1 MAVNEILPDGNTDFS
16 GGQDSYIDPTNIAPN
31 QYHSGINISSE
42 KHSITQRWGI
52 IECPLDFSL
61 TGTYRRA
68 TGLEVTFEE
77 VYYSGKFQAFVP
89 YSIGPDRYN
98 IYVVSGFIFLINL
111 STYAVVVM
119 NPTDSLNPNADR
131 INTEQAAQYLV
142 IFDFPNNGF
151 ILDGIQ
157 IRRADPSLNEIPTSV
172 MGTYNQ
178 NRLCIANA
186 GLDWTAGDPSGSTIT
201 PNAPITFDEII
212 IPSSPFVGDVYQIPT
227 GNKNSES
234 ISAMGFLQV
243 LDTSMGIGPLW
254 VSIPSAIY
262 SYRTDLP
269 RISWQGGTSGF
280 VFGSVILYNNGVVG
294 QRAHTNVGGD
304 LIFKSSDGQL
314 RALTMARNQVARWS
328 NAPISREVT
337 QWLQLDDQSLGFVSV
352 VAYFKNKIFATC
364 KPYRT
369 PCYSAEGY
377 PQTDI
382 ANAGIVVLELD
393 NLSTLS
399 TQAVPVWSGLWTGV
413 RFLDFAENN
422 GVMYIAGKDGNRNK
436 MYMFD
441 PSKTYDFIDGKVRDI
456 RSVIDTKGY
465 EFTDGSVN
473 KALHSLDLGLR
484 ELQETVDVSISYIP
498 STTKIPT
505 HWKDLRFNTPVE
517 QCGFP
522 MFANGLVSRGIR
534 DLNVGSVDE
543 TVCDPTSRDYMSVF
557 KAVQLRLIITGRH
570 WELEYIKLKARVLP
584 QTELDPYCNEQPGVP
599 VEAKCFDPWYIPP
612 VNDCKKG

>member
-1 MAVNEILPDGNTDFS
+1 MAVNEILPDGNIDFS
-16 GGQDSYIDPTNIAPN
+16 GGQDSFIDPTNLAPN
-31 QYHSGINISSE
+31 QYHSGINISAE

-61 TGTYRRA
+61 TGNYRRA

-77 VYYSGKFQAFVP
+77 VFYSGKFQGFIP
-89 YSIGPDRYN
+89 YSVGPDRYN
-98 IYVVSGFIFLINL
+98 IYIISGFLFLIKL
-111 STYAVVVM
+111 PSGAVSVM
-119 NPTDSLNPNADR
+119 NPLDPVNVYADR
-131 INTEQAAQYLV
+131 VNWEQAAQYLV
-142 IFDFPNNGF
+142 VFDFPNNAF

-186 GLDWTAGDPSGSTIT
+186 GLDWTAGDPSGSTIA
-201 PNAPITFDEII
+201 PDAPITFNEII
-212 IPSSPFVGDVYQIPT
+212 IPSSPYVGDVYQIPT
-227 GNKNSES
+227 GNRNSDA

-269 RISWQGGTSGF
+269 RLSWQGGTDGF
-280 VFGSVILYNNGVVG
+280 VFGSVILYNNGVIG

-328 NAPISREVT
+328 NAPISREVSD
-337 QWLQLDDQSLGFVSV
+337 WLGSDDPALGFVSV
-352 VAYFKNKIFATC
+352 VSYFKNKILVTC

-377 PQTDI
+377 LQTDI

-399 TQAVPVWSGLWTGV
+399 NQSAPIWAGLWTGV
-413 RFLDFAENN
+413 RFLDFAENK
-422 GVMYIAGKDGNRNK
+422 GTMYIAGKDGNRNK

-441 PSKTYDFIDGKVRDI
+441 PEKNFDVIDGKVRDI
-456 RSVIDTKGY
+456 RSVVETKAY
-465 EFTDGSVN
+465 DFTDGSVN

-484 ELQETVDVSISYIP
+484 ELQETVDVNISYIP
-498 STTKIPT
+498 STTKIST

-522 MFANGLVSRGIR
+522 MFANGLVPRGIR

-543 TVCDPTSRDYMSVF
+543 SVCDPTSRDYMSVF
-557 KAVQLRLIITGRH
+557 KAVQLRIILTGRH

-599 VEAKCFDPWYIPP
+599 VEAECFDPWYIPP
-612 VNDCKKG
+612 VNDCTKG